1 MKTKFN
7 THKICTVAMLVAV
20 SFVLGALS
28 IRIGAGIKISFKFIP
43 VFVCSA
49 LFGPLMGGLCGAL
62 ADFLSYFLNPGSGA
76 FMPQITLVEF
86 LYGFSFGLF
95 FYKSE
100 LINKKNILKT
110 IVCVLLNTLVL
121 SLGVMSFILMD
132 LVGLS
137 YTQTLLMR
145 LLSSSVTMIVQFFGI
160 LALLRYMPFLKKIA
174 K

>member
-1 MKTKFN
+1 
-7 THKICTVAMLVAV
+7 
-20 SFVLGALS
+20 
-28 IRIGAGIKISFKFIP
+28 
-43 VFVCSA
+43 
-49 LFGPLMGGLCGAL
+49 
-62 ADFLSYFLNPGSGA
+62 
-76 FMPQITLVEF
+76 MPQITFVEF

-100 LINKKNILKT
+100 LINKKNISKT

-137 YTQTLLMR
+137 YIQTLLMR
-145 LLSSSVTMIVQFFGI
+145 LLSSGVTMIVQFFGI

-174 K
+174 

>member
-1 MKTKFN
+1 MRKTLT
-7 THKICTVAMLVAV
+7 THKICTIAMLVAI

-28 IRIGAGIKISFKFIP
+28 IRIGAGIKISFKFLP

-76 FMPQITLVEF
+76 FMPQITFVEF

-95 FYKSE
+95 FFKSE
-100 LINKKNILKT
+100 LITKKNILKT
-110 IVCVLLNTLVL
+110 AACVLLNTLVL
-121 SLGVMSFILMD
+121 SLGLMSFILMD

-145 LLSSSVTMIVQFFGI
+145 LLSSSITMVVQFFGI
-160 LALLRYMPFLKKIA
+160 LALLRYMPQFKKLA
-174 K
+174 N

>member
-7 THKICTVAMLVAV
+7 THKICTIAMLVAIA
-20 SFVLGALS
+20 FVLGALS
-28 IRIGAGIKISFKFIP
+28 IRIGAGIKISFKFLP
-43 VFVCSA
+43 VFVCSC
-49 LFGPLMGGLCGAL
+49 LYGPVYGGLCGAL

-76 FMPQITLVEF
+76 FMPQITFVEF

-100 LINKKNILKT
+100 LINKKNISKT

-145 LLSSSVTMIVQFFGI
+145 LLSSGVTMIVQFFGI
-160 LALLRYMPFLKKIA
+160 LALLRYMPLLKKIA
-174 K
+174 

>member
-1 MKTKFN
+1 MRKTLN
-7 THKICTVAMLVAV
+7 THKICTIAMLVAIA
-20 SFVLGALS
+20 FVLGALS
-28 IRIGAGIKISFKFIP
+28 IRIGAGIKISFKFLP

-100 LINKKNILKT
+100 SINKKNILKT
-110 IVCVLLNTLVL
+110 AACVLLNTLVL
-121 SLGVMSFILMD
+121 SLGLMSYILMN
-132 LVGLS
+132 LVGLT
-137 YTQTLLMR
+137 YTQTLIMR
-145 LLSSSVTMIVQFFGI
+145 LLSSLITMVVQFFGI
-160 LALLRYMPFLKKIA
+160 LALLRYMPQFKKLVN
-174 K
+174 